1 MQALIQSWLDG
12 ECGRLPGATGAL
24 VLVVPRGGNDLVG
37 AAQWPRGRPVGQE
50 LEQAARSA
58 FERRTTLTQPR
69 LNGAQRVVS
78 AGPVVSCPIL
88 VKGQTVGAVAIGF
101 GSEVTALPQTAVDS
115 VARSA
120 GSFEQYMRDSG
131 QPRKSAAASAALA
144 SGFVP
149 GNIMRTQP
157 GPMLSMNAADP
168 TQTQPLARSAGPSAD
183 PTRTAPGPMAVAPPP
198 PAIPAMAIAS
208 PPGIPTL
215 QSEVGVQTME
225 LPAPNSQ
232 HILHLLAT
240 IEAHD
245 RFREAATA
253 FVTELGT
260 LFACDRVSIGFSGR
274 RHVKVA
280 ALSHAAEFSA
290 NQGLLRDIGAAMEEA
305 MWQGATLMYP
315 LPDGAQPRV
324 DRAHADL
331 AQRQGSAWIATVPLV
346 KSGKAFGAIVLE
358 RNVSQAM
365 GRADLA
371 LCENIGALLGPLLE
385 VKRLVDQPWPIKLG
399 GALRDALTPLFG
411 RGHVVAK
418 AVVGSIVAL
427 VAATSLIQ
435 GDYRVSAPAKIEG
448 AVQRVMVAPV
458 DGYLKQAH
466 VRPGDRV
473 KDGQALAELADED
486 MRLEERKAQGEVSQF
501 ENAYATALIKQDRAE
516 IGIALAKLDQARS
529 QLALAQAKLER
540 TQIRAPFDGVVISG
554 DLTQSLGA
562 PVKKGETLITLA
574 PEHDFRVIVEVDERD
589 IGDLRLGQSGYLALS
604 ALPSETFP
612 IEVLRITPVATP
624 GQGRN
629 YFEVEAKLK
638 GKSAELRPGLLG
650 VGKIESGSRA
660 LLWIWTHR
668 VYDWARLTLWSWIG

>member
-12 ECGRLPGATGAL
+12 ECGQIAGATGAL
-24 VLVVPRGGNDLVG
+24 VLVVPRGGRELVG
-37 AAQWPRGRPVGQE
+37 AAHWPRGRGTGPE
-50 LEQAARSA
+50 LEQAAKGA
-58 FERRTTLTQPR
+58 FERQATLTQAR
-69 LNGAQRVVS
+69 LNGAERPT
-78 AGPVVSCPIL
+78 ATGPVVSCPII
-88 VKGQTVGAVAIGF
+88 VKGRAIGAIAVGF
-101 GSEVTALPQTAVDS
+101 GSEVNALPQAAVDS
-115 VARSA
+115 VTRSA
-120 GSFEQYMRDSG
+120 GGFEQYMRDGS
-131 QPRKSAAASAALA
+131 QPRKPAPAGAPALA

-149 GNIMRTQP
+149 SNITRTQP
-157 GPMLSMNAADP
+157 GPMLSMSGDP
-168 TQTQPLARSAGPSAD
+168 TQTQPLARSAAPDAD
-183 PTRTAPGPMAVAPPP
+183 PARAPSGQRAVAPPP
-198 PAIPAMAIAS
+198 PAVPAAAIAS
-208 PPGIPTL
+208 PLGIPTL

-232 HILHLLAT
+232 RILHLLAT

-245 RFREAATA
+245 HFRAAATA
-253 FVTELGT
+253 FVTELAT

-280 ALSHAAEFSA
+280 ALSHAAEFSS

-305 MWQGATLMYP
+305 IWQGATLMYP

-324 DRAHADL
+324 DRAHSDL
-331 AQRQGSAWIATVPLV
+331 AQRQGSTWIGTVPLV
-346 KSGKAFGAIVLE
+346 KSGKPFGAIVLE
-358 RNVSQAM
+358 RNVSQTMA
-365 GRADLA
+365 RADLA
-371 LCENIGALLGPLLE
+371 LCENIGALLGPLLD
-385 VKRLVDQPWPIKLG
+385 VKRVVDRPWPVRLG
-399 GALRDALTPLFG
+399 AALRDGVTPLFG
-411 RGHVVAK
+411 AGHLVAK
-418 AVVGSIVAL
+418 AVIGGLVAT
-427 VAATSLIQ
+427 VAATALIQ
-435 GDYRVSAPAKIEG
+435 GDYRVSAPAKVEG
-448 AVQRVMVAPV
+448 AVQRLMVTPV

-473 KDGQALAELADED
+473 KEGQVLAELADED
-486 MRLEERKAQGEVSQF
+486 MRLEQRKAEGEVAQF

-574 PEHDFRVIVEVDERD
+574 PEHDFRVIFEVDERD
-589 IGDLRLGQSGYLALS
+589 IGDLRLGQAGYLALS
-604 ALPSETFP
+604 ALPNETFP
-612 IEVLRITPVATP
+612 VQVQRITPVATP

-629 YFEVEAKLK
+629 YFEVEAQIK
-638 GKSAELRPGLLG
+638 GNAPALRPGLLG
-650 VGKIESGSRA
+650 VAKIESGSRA